1 MFSTTLCLFFSSEFE
16 ACGFSDLFHIFECG
30 QFFRYKKINNDYYI
44 AFSLDKKVEVFKK
57 DEDYYFKCD
66 ADNVSYYNNFFDLKT
81 DYSAIKN
88 NLIRNFPFMK
98 KAINFGYGIRILK
111 QNILEMIISFIISA
125 NNRIP
130 RIQKSIEYICEKAG
144 TNMGDYY
151 AFPTLEQLS
160 KLDEQFFLNAKI
172 GFRAKY
178 MIQTIKDLQNIDFK
192 ELEKLDTPTL
202 REKLIQLKG
211 VGPKVADC
219 ILLFGFSRKN
229 VFPVDTWIAK
239 VYEQDLGGEQT
250 NRVKIAKELVNKFS
264 DLSGYAQ
271 QYLFYYK
278 RSQD

>member
-1 MFSTTLCLFFSSEFE
+1 MKTITIKIQNNTDFNPT
-16 ACGFSDLFHIFECG
+16 HIFECG

-66 ADNVSYYNNFFDLKT
+66 ENNVDYFNNFFDLET
-81 DYSAIKN
+81 DYYAIKN

-178 MIQTIKDLQNIDFK
+178 MVQTIKDLQNIDFK

>member
-1 MFSTTLCLFFSSEFE
+1 MKTITIKIQNNTDFNPT
-16 ACGFSDLFHIFECG
+16 HIFECG

-66 ADNVSYYNNFFDLKT
+66 ADNVSYFNNFFDLKT

-178 MIQTIKDLQNIDFK
+178 MVQTIKDLQNIDFK